1 LYAFVE
7 VPDIPGRQ
15 EDVGEQGLI
24 SDTSG
29 GLSRFYG
36 FDPLGN
42 LGALWDASGQ
52 SLWQGEYDAWLVDT
66 EEIPVELEPL
76 LADSTYISAIDNS
89 MPSKIIALGYFDGP
103 VSGVVL
109 YTNTIAFHFNLLGC
123 KHIDDIDVRLFSFS
137 PLPVDAF
144 KRIVQVCST
153 LSTPSWPV
161 WVPVWKFPSERER
174 DRADKQVNIALE
186 TARDPV
192 AIAIWS
198 GLAEKPESVKSIVG
212 LHVEPNTDWF
222 SLISSSFR

>member
-123 KHIDDIDVRLFSFS
+123 ASFQFF
-137 PLPVDAF
+137 AF
-144 KRIVQVCST
+144 TRRCIQAYRPGMQYAKY
-153 LSTPSWPV
+153 
-161 WVPVWKFPSERER
+161 SEL
-174 DRADKQVNIALE
+174 ACMGACLE
-186 TARDPV
+186 IP
-192 AIAIWS
+192 
-198 GLAEKPESVKSIVG
+198 
-212 LHVEPNTDWF
+212 F
-222 SLISSSFR
+222 